1 MLLLCRKSLLRG
13 RFVCVRS
20 AAPFTTSSKGT
31 SSTTPPQSCDEQDD
45 TVAGRVVN
53 PEEDK
58 QHFAPQGQGQDPAD
72 PGPTLLKP
80 GVVGDNPEHEHVGF
94 VEDKITGE
102 KLRDTDVLADR
113 RSG

>member
-1 MLLLCRKSLLRG
+1 MLLLCRKSLRG
-13 RFVCVRS
+13 RIAIVRS
-20 AAPFTTSSKGT
+20 AAPFATSSTGT
-31 SSTTPPQSCDEQDD
+31 SSTTPPQSCDKQDD
-45 TVAGRVVN
+45 AVAGRVVD

-58 QHFAPQGQGQDPAD
+58 QHYAPQGQGQDPAD
-72 PGPTLLKP
+72 PGPSLLKP
-80 GVVGDNPEHEHVGF
+80 GVVGDNPEHERVTF